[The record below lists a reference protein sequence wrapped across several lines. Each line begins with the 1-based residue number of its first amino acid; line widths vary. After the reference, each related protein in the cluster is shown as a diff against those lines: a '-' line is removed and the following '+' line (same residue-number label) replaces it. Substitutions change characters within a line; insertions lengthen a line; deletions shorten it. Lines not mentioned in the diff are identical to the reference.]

1 MNACS
6 TFHKSKSLLSLD
18 INFLSLF
25 TNINSKYHN
34 KDVFFKISDRWR
46 SFDISVTPHYPLL
59 VDFGLFVN
67 WG

>member
-1 MNACS
+1 MNVCS
-6 TFHKSKSLLSLD
+6 TFHKSKSLFSLD
-18 INFLSLF
+18 MKFSSLF

-34 KDVFFKISDRWR
+34 KNVFIKIADRWR
-46 SFDISVTPHYPLL
+46 IFDISLTPHYPLL